1 MLLCWLNCNIYG
13 IRNNTTKDENDYNV
27 FLSSHGG
34 SSNAFTDMESTNYYF
49 DVSKDFL
56 EGALDRFAQFFINP
70 LFNEGSTDRELQAV
84 DSEHAKNLQN
94 DAWRSFQLSKSLCRK
109 SKFGCMDNFNIF
121 RQTFMLMLNHF
132 STHCVFRSSI
142 F

>member
-1 MLLCWLNCNIYG
+1 
-13 IRNNTTKDENDYNV
+13 
-27 FLSSHGG
+27 
-34 SSNAFTDMESTNYYF
+34 MESTNYYF

-56 EGALDRFAQFFINP
+56 EGGLDRFAQFFINP

-109 SKFGCMDNFNIF
+109 SKFTWLHGYFHLFQINFYRNARISF
-121 RQTFMLMLNHF
+121 NLFHYQVIRFQ
-132 STHCVFRSSI
+132 R
-142 F
+142 